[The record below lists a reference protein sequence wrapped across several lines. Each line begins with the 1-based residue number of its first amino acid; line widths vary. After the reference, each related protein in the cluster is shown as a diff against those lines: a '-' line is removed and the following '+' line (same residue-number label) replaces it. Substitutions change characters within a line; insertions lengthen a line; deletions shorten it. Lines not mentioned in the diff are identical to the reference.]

1 MSQCIQCG
9 RRMAG
14 FGFGKKLCPWCVQHE
29 RAQKAAASGVEDDA
43 VQPVMPAPWVARGH
57 EFTLPVS
64 ITHLLVGINA
74 AVFVGM
80 AMAGVSFTQPT
91 NQQLIHWGA
100 NFGPLTLGGQWW
112 RLITSCF
119 LHIGIIHIGFNMW
132 CLWDLGALAEM
143 LYGPWT
149 FAAVYLISGVA
160 GMVASVWWRFGGISA
175 GASGAIF
182 GLAGALAMSFYL
194 GEFSLPRNAI
204 MGQFRSLILFV
215 GYNLLFGAVAGH
227 IDNAAHIGGLVSG
240 GILGAL
246 IARAAPDREL
256 WPRRLGILAAALGI
270 VVAAT
275 FGLQHAHAY
284 MVHLQRGSELLEQ
297 KRPGD
302 AVGELQ
308 TAVKLKPNDLASHFA
323 LAQAYWN
330 QQQWPNAEAELQRV
344 IELDPRIEDAYYDLT
359 LAYRNEGRTDQ
370 ARAVADKLLQRN
382 PRSAQGHRALANADF
397 DEKNYAAALKEYQ
410 LAAELSPQEEGL
422 FFDLGQCYA
431 KLGDYGS
438 AISAY
443 QTEIQNSGESSETE
457 AAMAEAYRAKG
468 MTKEA
473 DAAEQKVSKKKPG
486 E

>member
-1 MSQCIQCG
+1 
-9 RRMAG
+9 MAG
-14 FGFGKKLCPWCVQHE
+14 FSFGKKLCQWCVRHE
-29 RAQKAAASGVEDDA
+29 AAQRAAASGSSDEDA
-43 VQPVMPAPWVARGH
+43 VQPVMPAPWVARRN
-57 EFTLPVS
+57 EFALPIS

-80 AMAGVSFTQPT
+80 ALAGVSLTQPT
-91 NQQLIHWGA
+91 NQELVHWGA

-112 RLITSCF
+112 RLLTSCF

-160 GMVASVWWRFGGISA
+160 GMVASVGWRFGGISA

-227 IDNAAHIGGLVSG
+227 IDNAAHIGGLVTG

-246 IARAAPDREL
+246 IARAAPDRGL
-256 WPRRLGILAAALGI
+256 WPRRLAIMATALGV

-275 FGLQHAHAY
+275 FALQRAHAY
-284 MVHLQRGSELLEQ
+284 MVHLQRGSELLQQ
-297 KRPGD
+297 KKPAE
-302 AVGELQ
+302 AVREFQ
-308 TAVKLKPNDLASHFA
+308 SSIQLKPNYLPSHFA
-323 LAQAYWN
+323 LAQAYWS

-344 IELDPRIEDAYYDLT
+344 IDLDPRIEEAYYN
-359 LAYRNEGRTDQ
+359 LAMAYQNEGRSDQ

-397 DEKNYAAALKEYQ
+397 DEKNYGAALKEYQ

-431 KLGDYGS
+431 KVGDYGS

-443 QTEIQNSGESSETE
+443 QTEIQNSGENSDTE
-457 AAMAEAYRAKG
+457 AALAAAYRAKG

-473 DAAEQKVSKKKPG
+473 DAAEQKVSKKKPAQ
-486 E
+486 